1 MGRAFKEAGPS
12 TREVGD
18 GQESTLEEETPVGG
32 RTRSK
37 RNAGPAKVSTDL
49 RHMQGRSGRHFLQ
62 LCTLYDLVGC

>member
-12 TREVGD
+12 TRGGGD

-37 RNAGPAKVSTDL
+37 RNAGPAKVS
-49 RHMQGRSGRHFLQ
+49 SGSETQAGKIRGPFPAIAYF
-62 LCTLYDLVGC
+62 T